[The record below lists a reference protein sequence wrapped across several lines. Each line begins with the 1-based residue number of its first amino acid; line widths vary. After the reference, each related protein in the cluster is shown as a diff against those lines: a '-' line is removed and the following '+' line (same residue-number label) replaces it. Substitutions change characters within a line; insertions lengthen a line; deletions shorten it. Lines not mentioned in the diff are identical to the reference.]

1 MNPHAFAL
9 LMLGVVAVALG
20 FSGYYF
26 QMAVEQARP
35 ILPAPLQDEFA
46 VRFALD
52 RFIWSGKAAAPAR
65 RSYLRS
71 HVFGCIAIF
80 WHGGTGCQQRQRADR
95 GLAVC
100 RRDRVCACRQ
110 SARLVALSRQLTQ
123 KATPATGDR
132 RRASRLPS
140 GPAQAGTNERPS
152 LLY

>member
-9 LMLGVVAVALG
+9 VMLGVVAVALG

-46 VRFALD
+46 ARFALD

-71 HVFGCIAIF
+71 HVFGCIAFFGMAALVANGDSAPIAVWLF
-80 WHGGTGCQQRQRADR
+80 AGVTVFA
-95 GLAVC
+95 LAVT
-100 RRDRVCACRQ
+100 
-110 SARLVALSRQLTQ
+110 L
-123 KATPATGDR
+123 
-132 RRASRLPS
+132 RAWPRYRGS
-140 GPAQAGTNERPS
+140 
-152 LLY
+152 